1 MPKKKLFF
9 IFFSLFFLIQGI
21 FCPWLQGA
29 GQGFCSGRVQ
39 PRGEGRRVH
48 GEKCA
53 KSLPSPAY
61 RENCGACH
69 LAYPPKLL
77 PASSWKKIINRS
89 EDHFGEPLVIN
100 TKNKEIISRY
110 LIENS
115 AERSSCKKAV
125 KIVKSLQGESPVRIT
140 EIPYI
145 RDKHRKIPLKT
156 LERKSIG
163 SLSNCSACHNKADQ
177 GVFSKRDIKIT
188 S

>member
-1 MPKKKLFF
+1 MSAQKPLL
-9 IFFSLFFLIQGI
+9 IFLSLFFLLQEI

-29 GQGFCSGRVQ
+29 GQGFCSGRGQ
-39 PRGEGRRVH
+39 ARGEGRRVH
-48 GEKCA
+48 GEKCT
-53 KSLPSPAY
+53 KSLPNPIY

-89 EDHFGEPLVIN
+89 ADHFGEPLVIN

-115 AERSSCKKAV
+115 ADRSSCKRAL

-156 LERKSIG
+156 LERKNIG
-163 SLSNCSACHNKADQ
+163 SLSNCLACHKKADQ
-177 GVFSKRDIKIT
+177 DVFNKRDIKIP